1 MKLATFLVQ
10 GGRRGRFG
18 ALLGD
23 QFVVDLQAAGRVLQ
37 QRMPRDLMS
46 CIRSGASALAAVAQ
60 VLQAVEADHN
70 HTKELAD
77 TMYARELVRF
87 LPPIIPGKIMAV
99 GLNYSDHAAEVGS
112 EERPRP
118 SGFVKLTSCII
129 GHEAPIRKPTWTK
142 TLDYENELAVVIGRQ
157 CTNIP
162 AESAYQ
168 YIFGYTIMNDVSA
181 RDVQR
186 QERQIGNIL
195 VGKNFPTSA
204 PLGPWIVTRDEI
216 PDPHNL
222 QLITRVNGEIRQHA
236 NTKQQIHDIKHQMAW
251 YSHAGFE
258 PGDIVSTGT
267 PSGVAAGHQGED
279 SWYLK
284 PGDEVSCEIEGIGR
298 LFNPVRRSR
307 TVNK

>member
-23 QFVVDLQAAGRVLQ
+23 QSVVDLQAASRVLQ
-37 QRMPRDLMS
+37 QRLPRDLMA

-60 VLQAVEADHN
+60 VLQSVEADHT
-70 HTKELAD
+70 HAKELAD
-77 TMYARELVRF
+77 TIYAREQVRF
-87 LPPIIPGKIMAV
+87 LTPIIPGKIMAV
-99 GLNYSDHAAEVGS
+99 GLNYADHAAEVGCEKRS
-112 EERPRP
+112 RPA
-118 SGFVKLTSCII
+118 GFIKLTSCII

-181 RDVQR
+181 REVQR
-186 QERQIGNIL
+186 QEREIGNIL

-216 PDPHNL
+216 SDPHNL
-222 QLITRVNGEIRQHA
+222 ELITRVNGEIRQHA
-236 NTKQQIHDIKHQMAW
+236 NTKQQIHDIKDQMAW
-251 YSHAGFE
+251 YSHVGFE

-267 PSGVAAGHQGED
+267 PSGFAAGHQGAD
-279 SWYLK
+279 PWYLK